1 MSDQEQKTNSSEN
14 PTTTEESEPVRP
26 PTRRSAMPQDVRYS
40 TEPSDQAKLMDK
52 FTNYQISD
60 TNACNIRFLADNR
73 QKKTLL
79 GRNEDNT
86 NLHSLSKTFRTNI
99 FPGYQLPGKHSYKI
113 FGAEAN
119 VRRCLI
125 EIMTRMFKQTTKTEN
140 VSENKSPSTNPT
152 AIFVTTINPDSSI
165 TEVKKDTQSN
175 TNEEQV
181 KYTPVEQKSTFTLI
195 MLITSQGQEVL
206 KKNWSFFGGLLQQRL
221 NVVVTNPVKLP
232 KFGDKQVQHELTITG
247 ELIENL
253 ADTSLQIAAFI
264 NDVLGVAVQP
274 YKYDEPS
281 TSNETKR
288 TKNENQS
295 SSSSQQQGR
304 TFVNR
309 NRSGIFEQT
318 ILIRNRF
325 VSRIIGTRGS
335 NLKRIQ
341 TKCHLR
347 DMIISRQANE
357 NGYVECTL
365 ASYQARNLSF
375 AIDTIRS
382 FLRNEDESAV
392 IVPESSS
399 TDTQVQDSP
408 HVQELA
414 PPEQSSKGTLELPLT
429 GFLTKNLDSY
439 PQPSYNFQNVPSFD
453 FTHQATSA
461 SRKTD
466 KRRGDLTDLNKTP
479 TDPANSTIDKFSP
492 TNYLSNSPKHK
503 SKRSCPETKEIDCTT
518 DEGFWIQKQFYNAL
532 DDSSKQL
539 FDSLIEKLDKIRI
552 ANEEN
557 AARKQQRL
565 VGRNR
570 ANKSRAYAPSISY
583 LTEDNNRSNEKETT
597 TSSTQDEVITKLEP
611 LSDTSDEKE
620 NKQDLSV
627 PVNNEN

>member
-1 MSDQEQKTNSSEN
+1 MDLFQMMNHRLQMKLNEPKTKINHHHRLNNKVEHLSIAIVAVFSSKPYSSVIDSFPESSVNS
-14 PTTTEESEPVRP
+14 
-26 PTRRSAMPQDVRYS
+26 
-40 TEPSDQAKLMDK
+40 LC
-52 FTNYQISD
+52 I
-60 TNACNIRFLADNR
+60 
-73 QKKTLL
+73 
-79 GRNEDNT
+79 
-86 NLHSLSKTFRTNI
+86 H
-99 FPGYQLPGKHSYKI
+99 
-113 FGAEAN
+113 
-119 VRRCLI
+119 
-125 EIMTRMFKQTTKTEN
+125 MTR
-140 VSENKSPSTNPT
+140 
-152 AIFVTTINPDSSI
+152 
-165 TEVKKDTQSN
+165 
-175 TNEEQV
+175 
-181 KYTPVEQKSTFTLI
+181 Y
-195 MLITSQGQEVL
+195 
-206 KKNWSFFGGLLQQRL
+206 FFGR
-221 NVVVTNPVKLP
+221 
-232 KFGDKQVQHELTITG
+232 
-247 ELIENL
+247 
-253 ADTSLQIAAFI
+253 
-264 NDVLGVAVQP
+264 
-274 YKYDEPS
+274 
-281 TSNETKR
+281 
-288 TKNENQS
+288 
-295 SSSSQQQGR
+295 
-304 TFVNR
+304 
-309 NRSGIFEQT
+309 
-318 ILIRNRF
+318 IL
-325 VSRIIGTRGS
+325 GTRGS

-597 TSSTQDEVITKLEP
+597 TSSTQDEVITKV
-611 LSDTSDEKE
+611 SFRTSSLFVYLLIDFLFSS
-620 NKQDLSV
+620 NH
-627 PVNNEN
+627 